1 MIYYALT
8 YYLCENYIVKRTAHR
23 EDHFNHIQKY
33 KSKGQ
38 FLMGGAFD
46 NQQSALLIL
55 TVKDEQIVKNFIQN
69 DPYVINGVVTSWQYE
84 KWNMVTGDVTP
95 VSE

>member
-1 MIYYALT
+1 
-8 YYLCENYIVKRTAHR
+8 
-23 EDHFNHIQKY
+23 
-33 KSKGQ
+33 
-38 FLMGGAFD
+38 MGGAFD